1 MFASMNKSL
10 TVAFLQPHAAVAV
23 HPSPFYRIAETE
35 RMSRHYYDLYVSSMN
50 RSLPLNEK
58 ALIQKSHSTCYN

>member
-35 RMSRHYYDLYVSSMN
+35 RTSRHYYDLYVSSMN
-50 RSLPLNEK
+50 
-58 ALIQKSHSTCYN
+58 